1 MREQLHFMLY
11 FNKRMGRR
19 CYLQNGVLRQ
29 YSSYWCSPT
38 TTPANLYLSPRAY
51 ARLFLWVKSR
61 FVVNTSNFNQ
71 AVFSEQSRPWWPWIM
86 PFHASCSQ
94 VISYRCWPFTAPCFK
109 TLAFFFSLVVILSS
123 IGEIGWWGEDM
134 AEKQIALYVSY
145 MLSC

>member
-11 FNKRMGRR
+11 FNKHMEGDATCRMESLGSILHIDVAQPQPQPIST
-19 CYLQNGVLRQ
+19 YLHVHM
-29 YSSYWCSPT
+29 
-38 TTPANLYLSPRAY
+38 
-51 ARLFLWVKSR
+51 LFLWVKSR

-134 AEKQIALYVSY
+134 AEKQITLYVSY